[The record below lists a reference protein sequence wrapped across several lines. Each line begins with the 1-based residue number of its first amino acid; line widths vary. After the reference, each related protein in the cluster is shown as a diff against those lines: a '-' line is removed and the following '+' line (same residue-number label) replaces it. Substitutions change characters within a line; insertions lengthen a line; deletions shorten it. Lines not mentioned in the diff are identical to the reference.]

1 MAMPLERRHDHE
13 RRMEEE
19 GRGAREGEGEERPLR
34 LAGRADAS
42 WSPGLLEG
50 AGTST
55 RLAIQ
60 TRKRGLQWR
69 K

>member
-1 MAMPLERRHDHE
+1 
-13 RRMEEE
+13 MEEE

-42 WSPGLLEG
+42 WRPGLLEG

-60 TRKRGLQWR
+60 TRKRAGFTLSIN
-69 K
+69 